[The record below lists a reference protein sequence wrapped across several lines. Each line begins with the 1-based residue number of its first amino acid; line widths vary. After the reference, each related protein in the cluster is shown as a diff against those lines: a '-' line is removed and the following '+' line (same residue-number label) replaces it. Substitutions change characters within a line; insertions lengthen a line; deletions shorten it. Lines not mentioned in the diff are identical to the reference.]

1 MPIQIIKANPD
12 FSKDAGFPMLEI
24 SEFFYDTIQGEGIY
38 IGQPAAFLRMQHC
51 TQNCVFCDT
60 QEVWRFGNPYSFD
73 EIFALMEKSTI
84 IEQLKNGQHLVL
96 TGGSPLRQQLALFA
110 FINSFFERYDFKPFI
125 EIENEC
131 TLMPFNKLIPL
142 IDCWNNSPKLKNSG
156 NPDFM
161 RYQPRILKTLALLQN
176 SWFKFVVSGE
186 DDWGEIEN
194 DFLNTD
200 LIDKS
205 QIILM
210 PLGAD
215 QTELSN
221 NREKVIELAIK
232 YGVRYSTREHIVVW
246 NKKTGI

>member
-161 RYQPRILKTLALLQN
+161 RYQPRVLKTLALLQN
-176 SWFKFVVSGE
+176 SWFKFVVSNE
-186 DDWGEIEN
+186 DDWAEIEN

-232 YGVRYSTREHIVVW
+232 YGVRYSTREHIIIW

>member
-1 MPIQIIKANPD
+1 MSVQIIKANPD
-12 FSKDAGFPMLEI
+12 FSKDVEFPMLEI

-38 IGQPAAFLRMQHC
+38 AGQPAAFLRMQHC

-84 IEQLKNGQHLVL
+84 VEQLKNGQHLVL
-96 TGGSPLRQQLALFA
+96 TGGSPLKQQLALFA
-110 FINSFFERYDFKPFI
+110 FINSFFERYGFKPFI

-156 NPDFM
+156 NPNFV
-161 RYQPRILKTLALLQN
+161 RYQPHILKTLALLPN
-176 SWFKFVVSGE
+176 SWFKFVIGGE
-186 DDWGEIEN
+186 DDWAEIEN

-215 QTELSN
+215 QTELFN

-246 NKKTGI
+246 NKKTGV